1 MPTQTFFN
9 LPKEKQNKIITV
21 SKAEFSENSFYDA
34 SINRIIKEADISRGS
49 FYLYF
54 KNKEDLFIYIAEA
67 YKSELIE
74 FIEQN
79 LKNRKCDIFE
89 VLLLI
94 FNYITSK
101 GTDKEHKDFLV
112 MMFSNMNM
120 KLINHLINFMGDN
133 KFEKHIATFNNFIN
147 LQNLNVKN
155 EKEFMYAIDILRSIM
170 LDQLITFFSYNCDI
184 EKAKEDLVS
193 KFNLIR
199 YGIEK
204 KLY

>member
-1 MPTQTFFN
+1 MPTRTFFN
-9 LPKEKQNKIITV
+9 LPMEKQNKIISV
-21 SKAEFSENSFYDA
+21 SKAEFSQYSFYDA
-34 SINRIIKEADISRGS
+34 SINRIINEADISRGS

-54 KNKEDLFIYIAEA
+54 KNKEDLFIYIAEE
-67 YKSELIE
+67 YKSELID

-79 LKNRKCDIFE
+79 LKNSKCDIFE

-94 FNYITSK
+94 FDYITSK

-112 MMFSNMNM
+112 MMFSNMNV

-170 LDQLITFFSYNCDI
+170 LDQLITFFSYNCEI

-199 YGIEK
+199 HGIEK
-204 KLY
+204 KSY